1 MNESEIRTFNSN
13 VGGFIQMEGFL
24 STTLREEVSFLFASN
39 ALFII
44 DIPVSNLNGPQDHG
58 FAHMSSY
65 SLYPAE
71 REVLFNAFNLFKIV
85 GFGIRLRNNLELLE
99 ISLEYGG
106 IKQIEDKLRKSENL
120 LESEFL
126 MKM

>member
-1 MNESEIRTFNSN
+1 
-13 VGGFIQMEGFL
+13 MEGFL
-24 STTLREEVSFLFASN
+24 STTLRETVSFLFAKN
-39 ALFII
+39 VIFII
-44 DIPVSNLNGPQDHG
+44 EVPVGNLNGPQDHG
-58 FAHMSSY
+58 FAHISNY
-65 SLYPAE
+65 SLHSDE

-85 GFGIRLRNNLELLE
+85 GFGICLRNNLELLE

-106 IKQIEDKLRKSENL
+106 IKQIEDKLRKRENL